1 MKLRSFICIILSITL
16 LSAMPTVY
24 VSATNNKGISLS
36 AKSAILID
44 AAENNILYEKNANA
58 RLPMASTT
66 KIMTA
71 LVASELLSLDTMIT
85 IPKEATGIEGSSIYL
100 CEDEQLTVKELLYAL
115 LLESAND
122 AAAALAIC
130 SAGSIE
136 AFAQKCN
143 EKAASLMLKD
153 SNFTNPHGLYEEDH
167 YTTAHDLAI
176 ISAEA
181 LKNSDI
187 REITSTK
194 KIQIP
199 LGRTK
204 ENPNGNGIRVLAN
217 HNKML
222 KSYNGAIGVK
232 TGFTKKSG
240 RCLVSAAERNGLTLI
255 AVTLNA
261 PNDWQD
267 HTAMLDFGFEN
278 FEYRTFFDKNE
289 FFYKFPLTN
298 GMSEYIEITNSS
310 PLGAV
315 IPKEDNEYS
324 QSIEATFRFAF
335 APIQK
340 GEIIAKLKLNVNG
353 KELTSPLVAA
363 YGVDSKDKKNNFFK
377 FN

>member
-1 MKLRSFICIILSITL
+1 MKLRSLICIILSITL

-85 IPKEATGIEGSSIYL
+85 IPKEAIGIEGSSIYL
-100 CEDEQLTVKELLYAL
+100 CEGEQLTVKELLYAL

-176 ISAEA
+176 ISAKA

-187 REITSTK
+187 RKITSTK

-204 ENPNGNGIRVLAN
+204 EN
-217 HNKML
+217 
-222 KSYNGAIGVK
+222 
-232 TGFTKKSG
+232 
-240 RCLVSAAERNGLTLI
+240 
-255 AVTLNA
+255 
-261 PNDWQD
+261 
-267 HTAMLDFGFEN
+267 
-278 FEYRTFFDKNE
+278 
-289 FFYKFPLTN
+289 
-298 GMSEYIEITNSS
+298 TNSARTNKRKS
-310 PLGAV
+310 
-315 IPKEDNEYS
+315 
-324 QSIEATFRFAF
+324 
-335 APIQK
+335 K
-340 GEIIAKLKLNVNG
+340 G
-353 KELTSPLVAA
+353 
-363 YGVDSKDKKNNFFK
+363 
-377 FN
+377 